1 MTLHGCTLGSRILVG
16 MCSTVMDGAVIEDE
30 KAYFS
35 YTAANYVN
43 LKNDYLG

>member
-1 MTLHGCTLGSRILVG
+1 MAYMYSYVG
-16 MCSTVMDGAVIEDE
+16 RPAKQVRPLTDDE